1 MSQAIQTLRLT
12 PQAAGTLQQQHTK
25 ATKELRALTRYNKE
39 LDRQLKALIGHDAL
53 RQLHKATANA
63 LLLADLVREAA

>member
-1 MSQAIQTLRLT
+1 MNRAVPMLRLT

-25 ATKELRALTRYNKE
+25 ATQELRALIRHNKE

-53 RQLHKATANA
+53 RQLHKATDNA